1 MKKIENLMGL
11 MVLLI
16 TAIGTMIT
24 GEEYLQTQG
33 ENLESKGIIVIDP
46 GHGGKDPGKVG
57 CHDEVEKEINL
68 AIALLVEEKLIKEG
82 YEVTLTRKTDFTATG
97 QYDSTKNEDMKARV
111 TVISDANPACC
122 VSIHQNSFTDSE
134 VRGAQ
139 TFYYYGSV
147 EGQRLAES
155 IQKSLISIA
164 DPDNTRK
171 VKGNTEYYL
180 LKQSI
185 CPIVIVEC
193 GFLSNE
199 DESLKLNSPEYQE
212 ILATAIV
219 EGILEYLETER

>member
-1 MKKIENLMGL
+1 MKKIKSLMGL

-68 AIALLVEEKLIKEG
+68 AIALLVEEKLIEEG
-82 YEVTLTRKTDFTATG
+82 YEVILTRKTDFTATG

-111 TVISDANPACC
+111 AVINDANPACC
-122 VSIHQNSFTDSE
+122 VSIHQNSFTDSK

-139 TFYYYGSV
+139 TFYYSGSV
-147 EGQRLAES
+147 EGRRLAES
-155 IQKSLISIA
+155 IQKLLISVA
-164 DPDNTRK
+164 DPDNNRK
-171 VKGNTEYYL
+171 IKENTEYYL
-180 LKQSI
+180 LKQSV

-199 DESLKLNSPEYQE
+199 DEALKLNSPEYQE

-219 EGILEYLETER
+219 EGILEYLEKER